1 MKKNILKLTAYL
13 VTALPLGGVAGGMFS
28 SCADMMETESDYVS
42 YEKDN
47 TLNHATDSV
56 YSVLGIVG
64 KMQYIADRVVLLGE
78 VRGDLVQPTAAASA
92 DLKRLAAFDFSE
104 ENKYNNVADYYAV
117 INNCNYFL
125 NTVDT
130 AMERR
135 GKKVFIPEYAA
146 VKSYRAWTYLQLA
159 QAYGRVPLI
168 TRPLMTE
175 PEARKAM
182 TENIQNMEG
191 ICNFFIDD
199 LKEYADVATPT
210 FDKNANA
217 KYLDLFIPMKALL
230 GDLCLWAGRYQEA
243 ADWYHQFLNDRDRP
257 RPTGTMAVRWA
268 NAQFRNVTGTYLA
281 TEDYITAIPMESR
294 VFDGVISDLPNI
306 MGSTLQ
312 NNYYSQL
319 TAAPA
324 MRKLSAD
331 QTFVLE
337 NKVEAT
343 GVIDTLVAPKTGLS
357 YDYWVGDLRFCR
369 NFEQTSV
376 NVDAFSEYSKDRINF
391 RKVSKSYI
399 YLYRKSMIYLRY
411 AEALNR
417 AGYPQS
423 AMAVLKYGLYSDNVE
438 KYIDEVEREAA
449 GALIEFRDEYFSE
462 ENTRGIHSRGCG
474 ESRINKYYV
483 LPQPEEELA
492 TRQDTIDY
500 QIPLVEDMIIDE
512 MALEGSFEG
521 YRFNDLMRVAMRRR
535 DNSYLADRVARRGGE
550 RDETLYNLLMED
562 KNWYLPLP

>member
-1 MKKNILKLTAYL
+1 MKKNILKLAAYL
-13 VTALPLGGVAGGMFS
+13 VTALPLGGVAGGMLS
-28 SCADMMETESDYVS
+28 SCADMMETESDYVA

-47 TLNHATDSV
+47 KLNNATDSV

-78 VRGDLVQPTAAASA
+78 VRGDLVQPTQAASA
-92 DLKRLAAFDFSE
+92 DLKRLAAFDFSK

-125 NTVDT
+125 HTVDT

-135 GKKVFIPEYAA
+135 GKKVFIPEYAV

-182 TENIQNMEG
+182 TENISDVEA
-191 ICNFFIDD
+191 ICNYFIDD
-199 LKEYADVATPT
+199 LKDFAEVATPS

-217 KYLDLFIPMKALL
+217 KYLAFFIPMKALL

-268 NAQFRNVTGTYLA
+268 NAQFRSITGTYQA
-281 TEDYITAIPMESR
+281 TEDYITVIPMESR

-324 MRKLSAD
+324 MKKLSAD

-357 YDYWVGDLRFCR
+357 YDYWAGDLRYCR

-376 NVDAFSEYSKDRINF
+376 NVDAFSEYSKDRISF

-399 YLYRKSMIYLRY
+399 YLYRKCMVYLRY

-423 AMAVLKYGLYSDNVE
+423 AMAVLKYGLYPDNVE
-438 KYIDEVEREAA
+438 KYIDEEEREAA

-462 ENTRGIHSRGCG
+462 QNTRGIHSRGSG

-483 LPQPEEELA
+483 LPQPTEELA
-492 TRQDTIDY
+492 TRQDTVDY

-512 MALEGSFEG
+512 MALEGAFEG
-521 YRFNDLMRVAMRRR
+521 YRFNDLMRVALRRG
-535 DNSYLADRVARRGGE
+535 DNSYLADRIARRGGE
-550 RDETLYNLLMED
+550 RDETLYNLLLED